1 METQKYLDVALDAA
15 KAAGQVILDAWDK
28 PRNVQHKGTAD
39 LVCVGSVIRQHVDA
53 QQTSLVLVNTYNA
66 TT

>member
-1 METQKYLDVALDAA
+1 MDTQKYLDVALDAA

-39 LVCVGSVIRQHVDA
+39 LVSIESVFHRHVHA
-53 QQTSLVLVNTYNA
+53 QQTLQDCTFLQL
-66 TT
+66 